1 MNAAHW
7 ELVNMSASNATI
19 RLESGSLLGV
29 APKAS
34 GVLSLLSSFGYET
47 TKRTLDVVGAIVLL
61 AALAPVMAIIA
72 LLVRATSNGPVI
84 FKQVRLTKGGKS
96 FTMYKF
102 RSMKVDAERH
112 SGAVWA
118 SKNDS
123 RVTKVGKI
131 LRRTRLDEL
140 PQLLN
145 VLSGEMSLIG
155 PRPERPEI
163 AEELSKELP
172 GFDKRLQ
179 VKAGITGLAQVSSG
193 YASSKESYAKKL
205 AYDLNYVRK
214 RSLTLD
220 AVIAVKTVAVVI
232 TGTGAQ

>member
-1 MNAAHW
+1 
-7 ELVNMSASNATI
+7 MSTSNASI
-19 RLESGSLLGV
+19 RIESRTLIGV
-29 APKAS
+29 APHTEQAS
-34 GVLSLLSSFGYET
+34 KEIFDSLSSFGYEAS
-47 TKRTLDVVGAIVLL
+47 KRTLDIVGASLL
-61 AALAPVMAIIA
+61 LLTLTPVIALIA
-72 LLVRATSNGPVI
+72 LLVRITSKGPVI

-102 RSMKVDAERH
+102 RSMRQDAEKT

-118 SKNDS
+118 TRNDS
-123 RVTKVGKI
+123 RVTRIGKI

-140 PQLLN
+140 PQLVN
-145 VLSGEMSLIG
+145 VLTGEMSLIG

-193 YASSKESYAKKL
+193 YASSKESYIKKL
-205 AYDLNYVRK
+205 SYDLSYVRN

-220 AVIAVKTVAVVI
+220 AIIAVKTVAVVI
-232 TGTGAQ
+232 TGSGAQ